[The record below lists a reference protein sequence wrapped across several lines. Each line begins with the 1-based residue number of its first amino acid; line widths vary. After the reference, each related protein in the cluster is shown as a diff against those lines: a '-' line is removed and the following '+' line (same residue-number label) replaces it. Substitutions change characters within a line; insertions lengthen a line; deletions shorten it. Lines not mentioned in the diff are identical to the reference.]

1 MKTKIS
7 LAVISSVLCLLQN
20 PIFAQDNPTIPSK
33 NAFMVELNF
42 KPFGENIISFNQLQ
56 VKCRV
61 NDQVAL
67 RLGLAFDQRKLDL
80 PGDDYH
86 SSEPRKVSGNEKTT
100 NFGFLPGI
108 EFHFL
113 KDSKISPYWGFE
125 LSFLNQSV
133 KSHYKDFKQ
142 VGSQEG
148 VNYIPVEVDIDG
160 ATRKITTDYIYIGG
174 YYSYTYI
181 DYSERAYTSFGG
193 NLLLGCDYY
202 FMRHLYVGVEA
213 GLGYHNMKYK
223 KVTMEV
229 SDQVNPT
236 ILPSYTTGKFG
247 FYCNSALRLGFWF

>member
-33 NAFMVELNF
+33 NAFMAELNF

-67 RLGLAFDQRKLDL
+67 RLGLAFDHNKLDL

-100 NFGFLPGI
+100 KFGFLPGI

-113 KDSKISPYWGFE
+113 KDSKISPYWGIE
-125 LSFLNQSV
+125 LSFFTQSV
-133 KSHYKDFKQ
+133 KSHYKDYKAEYIS
-142 VGSQEG
+142 GKI
-148 VNYIPVEVDIDG
+148 NYVPVETDIDG
-160 ATRKITTDYIYIGG
+160 ATRLIDGNSYYFVYSDYPKR
-174 YYSYTYI
+174 SF
-181 DYSERAYTSFGG
+181 SSFGG

-202 FMRHLYVGVEA
+202 FMRNLYVGVEF
-213 GLGYHNMKYK
+213 GLGYNHINNK
-223 KVTMEV
+223 KVTIDI

-236 ILPSYTTGKFG
+236 ILPSYTVSKFG
-247 FYCNSALRLGFWF
+247 FYYNSALRLGFWF